1 MSHKFPKNRF
11 LLCLFCLIPALLA
24 AEPLYSPSWGFR
36 IDLPP
41 DMELQAGDGKNKFSF
56 ESPGG
61 VIFELAAYPASSYG
75 NIGQMAADVGE
86 RLGNTGDISGFDY
99 YGQEAALMELS
110 FSGGEGW
117 ALFVELEETAVTGA
131 AASGAGNPGGGPKP
145 KLVALA
151 FGPAGKTELQP
162 LYLSALD
169 SVAPTAL
176 HTLTPG
182 PVTEFAWPRENPKQV
197 RPANSRSQARIFD
210 TDAGAAQSLV
220 DREFGILRRY
230 STGPLWKEAW
240 TRFYRAIFRDS
251 FDRLRGIA
259 SALEKEWAEDR
270 AAPADGGGN
279 GAKAAGIPE
288 QALKWV
294 QSFSYERDLMGSDF
308 VNLVSA
314 ALEGRGDCDSRSL
327 LWAVVLSQ
335 ADIPA
340 AIMVSREYGHA
351 MGLVDQGG
359 PGARFEFGNKNW
371 LVAETTAQVALG
383 LINSKTSDSEKWIG
397 INFY

>member
-1 MSHKFPKNRF
+1 MMYRIPKNRF
-11 LLCLFCLIPALLA
+11 LLYLFCLIPAMLA
-24 AEPLYSPSWGFR
+24 AEPLHSPSWGFR
-36 IDLPP
+36 VDLPP
-41 DMELQAGDGKNKFSF
+41 DMELQAGDAKNKFSF
-56 ESPGG
+56 RSPDG
-61 VIFELAAYPASSYG
+61 VIFELAAYPASSYE
-75 NIGQMAADVGE
+75 NIDQMAADVGR
-86 RLGNTGDISGFDY
+86 RLGNTGDVSGFDY
-99 YGQEAALMELS
+99 YGQKAALMELS
-110 FSGGEGW
+110 FSDSEGW
-117 ALFVELEETAVTGA
+117 ALFVELEETAA
-131 AASGAGNPGGGPKP
+131 AGAGNPGGGPKP
-145 KLVALA
+145 KLLALA

-162 LYLSALD
+162 LYFSALD

-176 HTLTPG
+176 HTLAPG
-182 PVTEFAWPRENPKQV
+182 PVTEFAWPRENLKQV
-197 RPANSRSQARIFD
+197 RPANSRSRARIFD
-210 TDAGAAQSLV
+210 TDAEAAQSLV

-240 TRFYRAIFRDS
+240 VRFYRVIFRDS
-251 FDRLRGIA
+251 FDRLRDIA
-259 SALEKEWAEDR
+259 AALGQEWAEDR
-270 AAPADGGGN
+270 DGPEDGGG
-279 GAKAAGIPE
+279 GGVKAAGIPE

-340 AIMVSREYGHA
+340 AIMVSREYSHA
-351 MGLVDQGG
+351 MGLVDQDG
-359 PGARFEFGNKNW
+359 PGARFEFEGKKW